1 MNDIQ
6 KQMLEVLE
14 ETKNFYS
21 KDPSRRATQQTVFGM
36 ACTYQTSNGNRC
48 GVSRYLKEGFLEA
61 HPEVIEDNPGA
72 FDLIADYGS
81 PMKLLNEHPK
91 FWNML
96 QLFHDD
102 RDNWDGEGL
111 TERGEVKYRLIKQ
124 RIITV
129 M

>member
-1 MNDIQ
+1 MNKVQ

-21 KDPSRRATQQTVFGM
+21 QDTSRRATQQTSSGLV
-36 ACTYQTSNGNRC
+36 CNYQTPNGNRC
-48 GVSRYLKEGFLEA
+48 GVSRYLKDGFLEA
-61 HPEVIEDNPGA
+61 HPEVVEDNPRASALISEYGA
-72 FDLIADYGS
+72 
-81 PMKLLNEHPK
+81 PMKLLNEYPN
-91 FWNML
+91 FWGMI
-96 QLFHDD
+96 QSFHDC
-102 RDNWDGEGL
+102 RYNWDGEGL